1 MILCRHEL
9 AFVIESHSLQFLR
22 HRSLLVHSL
31 RFGLPAL
38 LPTAQIAGSGNSAIL
53 RNIAENLASVEGQ
66 DRSVANSTLADDFRS
81 LASILSAISRAAE
94 S

>member
-53 RNIAENLASVEGQ
+53 RNIAEN
-66 DRSVANSTLADDFRS
+66 RTLVRCPS
-81 LASILSAISRAAE
+81 ASISQ
-94 S
+94 